1 MIYKIRVILDTKE
14 DVFRDIEVRD
24 KQTLFSLYKGIVS
37 AFSLQGEELASFY
50 LSDKNWNQ
58 GKEIPL
64 EDMGDVGGD
73 ETMADFQIS
82 EILPN
87 VGDRMIFVYD
97 YMEMWTFYVE
107 VITIED
113 KKAVFNY
120 PLTVYRFGA
129 MPLKAPKR
137 GNELLDV
144 EEDDVEIIDDD
155 DDDTES
161 DIPFDD
167 LEIDTDLDN
176 DM

>member
-1 MIYKIRVILDTKE
+1 VIYKIRVILDTKE

-50 LSDKNWNQ
+50 ESNKDWDQ
-58 GKEIPL
+58 GREIPL
-64 EDMGDVGGD
+64 EDMGDTGND

-82 EILPN
+82 EILPKI
-87 VGDRMIFVYD
+87 GDRMIFVYD

-107 VITIED
+107 VIAIED

-120 PLTVYRFGA
+120 PLTTYRFGS

-137 GNELLDV
+137 SQDV
-144 EEDDVEIIDDD
+144 IDLEEDEIIDAEDD
-155 DDDTES
+155 ADSDTS
-161 DIPFDD
+161 FDD
-167 LEIDTDLDN
+167 LEIDTDLD
-176 DM
+176 DF

>member
-50 LSDKNWNQ
+50 ESNKDWDE

-64 EDMGDVGGD
+64 EDMGDTGND

-82 EILPN
+82 EILPK
-87 VGDRMIFVYD
+87 VGNRMIFVYD

-107 VITIED
+107 VIAIED

-120 PLTVYRFGA
+120 PLTVYRFGS

-137 GNELLDV
+137 NQDILDL
-144 EEDDVEIIDDD
+144 EEDEIIDSEEDAEAE
-155 DDDTES
+155 TS
-161 DIPFDD
+161 FDD
-167 LEIDTDLDN
+167 LELDTDLD
-176 DM
+176 DF

>member
-50 LSDKNWNQ
+50 ESNKDWDQ
-58 GKEIPL
+58 GREIPL
-64 EDMGDVGGD
+64 EDMGDTGND

-82 EILPN
+82 EILPK

-107 VITIED
+107 VIAIED

-120 PLTVYRFGA
+120 PLTVYRFGS

-137 GNELLDV
+137 NQDILDL
-144 EEDDVEIIDDD
+144 EEDEIIDSEDD
-155 DDDTES
+155 AEAETS
-161 DIPFDD
+161 FDD
-167 LEIDTDLDN
+167 LELDTDLD
-176 DM
+176 DF

>member
-1 MIYKIRVILDTKE
+1 VIYKIRVILDTKE

-50 LSDKNWNQ
+50 ESNKDWDQ

-64 EDMGDVGGD
+64 EDMGDTGND

-107 VITIED
+107 VISIED

-120 PLTVYRFGA
+120 PLTVYRFGS

-137 GNELLDV
+137 SQDILDL
-144 EEDDVEIIDDD
+144 EEDEIIDPEEDA
-155 DDDTES
+155 EAEAS
-161 DIPFDD
+161 FDD
-167 LEIDTDLDN
+167 LELDTDLD
-176 DM
+176 DF

>member
-50 LSDKNWNQ
+50 QSDADWSQ

-64 EDMGDVGGD
+64 EDMGETGDD
-73 ETMADFQIS
+73 ETMSDFQIN

-87 VGDRMIFVYD
+87 IGDRMIFVYD

-107 VITIED
+107 VMAIED

-137 GNELLDV
+137 NLESLDL
-144 EEDDVEIIDDD
+144 EEDELIVDDD
-155 DDDTES
+155 DDES
-161 DIPFDD
+161 AFDD
-167 LEIDTDLDN
+167 LEIEEDLD
-176 DM
+176 DF

>member
-50 LSDKNWNQ
+50 ESNKDWDQ
-58 GKEIPL
+58 GREIPL
-64 EDMGDVGGD
+64 EDMGDTGND

-82 EILPN
+82 EILPK

-107 VITIED
+107 VIAIED

-120 PLTVYRFGA
+120 PLTVYRFGS

-137 GNELLDV
+137 NQDILDL
-144 EEDDVEIIDDD
+144 EEDEIIDSEEDAEAE
-155 DDDTES
+155 TS
-161 DIPFDD
+161 FDD
-167 LEIDTDLDN
+167 LELDTDLD
-176 DM
+176 DF